1 MPRILIVLLLLSS
14 LLLTGCADLMKLFP
28 SDGDM
33 TSAVQIYVA
42 PTPQPFP
49 PEVSTAA
56 RIRERG
62 KLLVGVRYDLEPFSY
77 VAADGMLAGL
87 EVELARELARRWLGD
102 PGAVQFQQVRSDT
115 AQQHLLD
122 GEVDFV
128 LAGIVHTQ
136 GAENEADYSLPYFMD
151 GEALLTYPD
160 TGVLGPA
167 QVGGHN
173 VGGLDWAAGL
183 EKLAISAPE
192 EFTAAPY
199 GDYFQLVEALR
210 TRQVDVYADRRL
222 RLERARRMV
231 AGTQILGQYT
241 YEPVALMYREND
253 PYFAELVTATFRDM
267 AADGTWE
274 SLYVQWFSSATLPT
288 LPSWSTKPTPQGTGT
303 RPTPTLAGA
312 PRERSNVDTVSGIR
326 NRGVVEVGYFIDR
339 WPYSADRDDGV
350 PTGFEVWLLERMV
363 ERWLGT
369 RQAVTFIP
377 VTAEDDALA
386 RLENGELDLL
396 IGGWV
401 HTSEAE
407 VQVGFTHTLL
417 DDGVSILSPET
428 APVESLAALAGQAV
442 GVIQGTAGAAAL
454 PAISQQIGIA
464 FSPNTYPD
472 LDTAVAAL
480 QGGAVAVLLAERRLL
495 LDPFYRVGG
504 FHLTDERLT
513 ARPVAYVLPRGDSD
527 FRDLL
532 NLTLS
537 SMYANGSFDEL
548 YRVWFDDPI
557 PEPILWPGEPLIPL
571 TLRAME

>member
-1 MPRILIVLLLLSS
+1 MPRILIVLLLLSP
-14 LLLTGCADLMKLFP
+14 LLLTGCADLMELFT
-28 SDGDM
+28 SDADT
-33 TSAVQIYVA
+33 TSVVQIYTA

-49 PEVSTAA
+49 PEVSTSA

-77 VAADGMLAGL
+77 VAADGRLAGL

-102 PGAVQFQQVRSDT
+102 PGAVQFRQVRSDT

-136 GAENEADYSLPYFMD
+136 GAESEADYSPPYFMD

-183 EKLAISAPE
+183 EQLAAAAPE
-192 EFTAAPY
+192 AFTATPY
-199 GDYFQLVEALR
+199 ADYFQLVEALR

-241 YEPVALMYREND
+241 YEPVSLMYREND
-253 PYFAELVTATFRDM
+253 PYFAELVTTTFRDM
-267 AADGTWE
+267 AAEGTWQALYAQWLSTE
-274 SLYVQWFSSATLPT
+274 SLPTFSQW
-288 LPSWSTKPTPQGTGT
+288 GGT
-303 RPTPTLAGA
+303 RPTPTLASA
-312 PRERSNVDTVSGIR
+312 PRERSNVDTVGGIR
-326 NRGVVEVGYFIDR
+326 NRGVVEAGYFIDR

-350 PTGFEVWLLERMV
+350 QTGFEAWLLERIV

-377 VTAEDDALA
+377 VTEGDALA
-386 RLENGELDLL
+386 KLENGELDLL

-407 VQVGFTHTLL
+407 AQVSFSHTLL
-417 DDGVSILSPET
+417 DDGVSLLSLET
-428 APVESLAALAGQAV
+428 APVDSLAALAGQAV

-454 PAISQQIGIA
+454 PAISQQTGVA
-464 FSPNTYPD
+464 LNLNTYPD

-480 QGGAVAVLLAERRLL
+480 QGGTVAALLAERRLL

-504 FHLTDERLT
+504 FYLPDERLT
-513 ARPVAYVLPRGDSD
+513 SRPIAYVLPRGDSD

-532 NLTLS
+532 NLTLA

-548 YRVWFDDPI
+548 YRVWFDDPL
-557 PEPILWPGEPLIPL
+557 PEPVLWPGEPLIPL
-571 TLRAME
+571 TLRVME

>member
-1 MPRILIVLLLLSS
+1 MPRTLIVLLLLGS

-28 SDGDM
+28 SDGD
-33 TSAVQIYVA
+33 TTPAVQIYVA

-56 RIRERG
+56 RIQERG

-102 PGAVQFQQVRSDT
+102 PGAVQFRQVRSDT

-136 GAENEADYSLPYFMD
+136 GAENEVDFSPPYFMG

-183 EKLAISAPE
+183 EELATAAPE

-210 TRQVDVYADRRL
+210 TRQVDVYAGQRL

-274 SLYVQWFSSATLPT
+274 SLYAQWLSPATLPT
-288 LPSWSTKPTPQGTGT
+288 LPPWVGT
-303 RPTPTLAGA
+303 RPMPTLAGA
-312 PRERSNVDTVSGIR
+312 PRERSNVDTVTGIR
-326 NRGVVEVGYFIDR
+326 NRGVVEVGYSIDR

-350 PTGFEVWLLERMV
+350 QTGFEVWLLERMV

-386 RLENGELDLL
+386 KLENGELDLL

-401 HTSEAE
+401 HTAEAE
-407 VQVGFTHTLL
+407 TQVGFSHTLL
-417 DDGVSILSPET
+417 DDGVSILSLET
-428 APVESLAALAGQAV
+428 APVDSLAALAGQAV
-442 GVIQGTAGAAAL
+442 GVIQGTAGETAL
-454 PAISQQIGIA
+454 PAISQQTGIA
-464 FSPNTYPD
+464 LSPITYPN
-472 LDTAVAAL
+472 LDAAVAAL

-504 FHLTDERLT
+504 FHLTNERLT
-513 ARPVAYVLPRGDSD
+513 SRPIAYVLPRGDSD

-532 NLTLS
+532 NLTLA

-548 YRVWFDDPI
+548 YRVWFDDSI

-571 TLRAME
+571 TLRAGE

>member
-1 MPRILIVLLLLSS
+1 MPRILIVWLLLSS
-14 LLLTGCADLMKLFP
+14 LLLTGCADLMELFP
-28 SDGDM
+28 SDADT
-33 TSAVQIYVA
+33 TSVVQIYVA

-102 PGAVQFQQVRSDT
+102 PGAVQFRQVRSDT

-136 GAENEADYSLPYFMD
+136 GAENEADYSPPYFMD

-183 EKLAISAPE
+183 EHLAAAAPE
-192 EFTAAPY
+192 AFTATPY
-199 GDYFQLVEALR
+199 ADYFQLVEALR
-210 TRQVDVYADRRL
+210 TRQVDVYADRLL

-274 SLYVQWFSSATLPT
+274 SLYAPWLSTESRPTFS
-288 LPSWSTKPTPQGTGT
+288 QGET
-303 RPTPTLAGA
+303 RPTPTLDGA
-312 PRERSNVDTVSGIR
+312 PRERSNMDTVTGIR
-326 NRGVVEVGYFIDR
+326 NRGVVEAGYFIDR
-339 WPYSADRDDGV
+339 WPYSADRNDGAQ
-350 PTGFEVWLLERMV
+350 TGFEVWLLERIA

-369 RQAVTFIP
+369 PQAVTFVP
-377 VTAEDDALA
+377 VTEGDALA
-386 RLENGELDLL
+386 KLENGELDLL

-407 VQVGFTHTLL
+407 AQVGFSHTLL
-417 DDGVSILSPET
+417 DDGVSILSPAA
-428 APVESLAALAGQAV
+428 APVDSLAALAGQAV
-442 GVIQGTAGAAAL
+442 GIIQGTAGENAL
-454 PAISQQIGIA
+454 PAISQQTGIA
-464 FSPNTYPD
+464 LNPITYPD

-480 QGGAVAVLLAERRLL
+480 QGGAVALLLAERRLL

-504 FHLTDERLT
+504 FYLPDERLT
-513 ARPVAYVLPRGDSD
+513 ARPIAYVLPRGDSD

-532 NLTLS
+532 NLTLA